1 MKEIKFR
8 IVELKT
14 IQVLITK
21 DFDNETDDLLIT
33 LTFFLDGIKVDMK
46 LGYEVEAVRDEMFL
60 SIDDEKIKILVDN
73 ARKSFE

>member
-60 SIDDEKIKILVDN
+60 SIDDEKIKIFVDN